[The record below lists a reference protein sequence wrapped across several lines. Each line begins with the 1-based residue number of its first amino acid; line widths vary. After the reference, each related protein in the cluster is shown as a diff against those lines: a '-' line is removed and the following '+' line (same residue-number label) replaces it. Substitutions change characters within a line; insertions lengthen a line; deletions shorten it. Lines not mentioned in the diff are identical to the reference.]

1 MAVKMRL
8 RRMGS
13 RNAPFY
19 RVVVQDSRRATT
31 GRFIETIGWYD
42 PKQEGENFSINLD
55 RVEYWTS
62 SGAQPSDT
70 VSSLIKKA
78 RTLPVEKAASG
89 QITEEEVPQEQV
101 ETEII
106 SNEAEDEISKD
117 PEIEDVADQSNS
129 NAVTESEE
137 AVDQDLAGES
147 KDA

>member
-117 PEIEDVADQSNS
+117 PEVEDVANQSNS
-129 NAVTESEE
+129 NEATESEE
-137 AVDQDLAGES
+137 AVDQDSAEES

>member
-106 SNEAEDEISKD
+106 SNEAEDEILKD
-117 PEIEDVADQSNS
+117 PEVEDVADQSNS
-129 NAVTESEE
+129 NEVTESEE
-137 AVDQDLAGES
+137 AVDQDSAEES

>member
-117 PEIEDVADQSNS
+117 PEVEHVADQSNS
-129 NAVTESEE
+129 NEVTESEE
-137 AVDQDLAGES
+137 AVDQDSAEES

>member
-42 PKQEGENFSINLD
+42 PKQAGTNFSINLD

-62 SGAQPSDT
+62 SGAQPSQT
-70 VSSLIKKA
+70 VASLIKKA
-78 RTLPVEKAASG
+78 RTLPVEEAVSG
-89 QITEEEVPQEQV
+89 EVSEAEVPV
-101 ETEII
+101 EAV
-106 SNEAEDEISKD
+106 EAEEAAAAAEEAA
-117 PEIEDVADQSNS
+117 PAE
-129 NAVTESEE
+129 ESEAAAEVEE
-137 AVDQDLAGES
+137 ASSPEEAPAEEAEEKTEPSG
-147 KDA
+147 A

>member
-78 RTLPVEKAASG
+78 RTLPVEKVVSG

-106 SNEAEDEISKD
+106 SVEAEAEISKD
-117 PEIEDVADQSNS
+117 PEVEDVADQSNS
-129 NAVTESEE
+129 NEVTESEE
-137 AVDQDLAGES
+137 AVHQDSAEES

>member
-117 PEIEDVADQSNS
+117 PEVEDVADQSNS
-129 NAVTESEE
+129 NEVTESEE
-137 AVDQDLAGES
+137 AVDQDSAEES

>member
-62 SGAQPSDT
+62 NGAQPSDT

-117 PEIEDVADQSNS
+117 PEVEDVADQSNS
-129 NAVTESEE
+129 NEATESEE
-137 AVDQDLAGES
+137 AVDQDSAEES

>member
-106 SNEAEDEISKD
+106 SNEADDEISKD
-117 PEIEDVADQSNS
+117 PEVEDVTDQPDSNK
-129 NAVTESEE
+129 VTESEE
-137 AVDQDLAGES
+137 AVDQDLAEES

>member
-1 MAVKMRL
+1 MRL

-70 VSSLIKKA
+70 VLSLIKKA

-117 PEIEDVADQSNS
+117 PELEDVADQSDS
-129 NAVTESEE
+129 NEVAESEE
-137 AVDQDLAGES
+137 AVDQDLAEES

>member
-1 MAVKMRL
+1 
-8 RRMGS
+8 MGS

-62 SGAQPSDT
+62 NGAQPSDT

-117 PEIEDVADQSNS
+117 PEVEDVADQSNS
-129 NAVTESEE
+129 NEVTESEE
-137 AVDQDLAGES
+137 AVDQDSAEES

>member
-62 SGAQPSDT
+62 NGAQPSDT

-117 PEIEDVADQSNS
+117 PEVEDVANQSNS
-129 NAVTESEE
+129 NEATESEE
-137 AVDQDLAGES
+137 AVDQDSAEES

>member
-70 VSSLIKKA
+70 VLSLIKKA

-89 QITEEEVPQEQV
+89 QITEEEVPPEQV

-106 SNEAEDEISKD
+106 SNEVEDEISKE
-117 PEIEDVADQSNS
+117 PELEDVADQSNS
-129 NAVTESEE
+129 NEATESEE
-137 AVDQDLAGES
+137 AVDQDLAEES

>member
-62 SGAQPSDT
+62 SGAQLSDT

-117 PEIEDVADQSNS
+117 PEVEDVADQSNS
-129 NAVTESEE
+129 NEATESEE
-137 AVDQDLAGES
+137 AVDQDSAEES

>member
-117 PEIEDVADQSNS
+117 SEVEHVADQSGKQIVRVG
-129 NAVTESEE
+129 AAT
-137 AVDQDLAGES
+137 DQNLNLNL
-147 KDA
+147 

>member
-78 RTLPVEKAASG
+78 RNLPVEKVASG
-89 QITEEEVPQEQV
+89 QITEEEVPQEQI

-106 SNEAEDEISKD
+106 YNEAEDEISKD
-117 PEIEDVADQSNS
+117 PEAEDVSDQSNS
-129 NAVTESEE
+129 NEVTESEE
-137 AVDQDLAGES
+137 AIHQDSAEES

>member
-137 AVDQDLAGES
+137 AVDQDSAEEP

>member
-1 MAVKMRL
+1 MRL

-106 SNEAEDEISKD
+106 SNED
-117 PEIEDVADQSNS
+117 EDVADQSGS
-129 NAVTESEE
+129 NEVTESEE
-137 AVDQDLAGES
+137 AVHQDSAEES

>member
-117 PEIEDVADQSNS
+117 PEIEDVADQSDS
-129 NAVTESEE
+129 NESTKSEE
-137 AVDQDLAGES
+137 AVDQDLAEES

>member
-117 PEIEDVADQSNS
+117 HEVEDIADQSNS
-129 NAVTESEE
+129 NEVTESEE
-137 AVDQDLAGES
+137 AVDQDSAEES

>member
-1 MAVKMRL
+1 MRL

-62 SGAQPSDT
+62 NGAQPSDT

-117 PEIEDVADQSNS
+117 PEVEDVANQSNS
-129 NAVTESEE
+129 NEATESEE
-137 AVDQDLAGES
+137 AVDQDSAEES

>member
-89 QITEEEVPQEQV
+89 KITEKEVPQEQV

-117 PEIEDVADQSNS
+117 PEVEDVADQSNS
-129 NAVTESEE
+129 NEVTEPEE
-137 AVDQDLAGES
+137 TVDQDLAEES

>member
-78 RTLPVEKAASG
+78 QTLPVEKTASG

-106 SNEAEDEISKD
+106 SNEAEDETSKN
-117 PEIEDVADQSNS
+117 PEVEDITDQSEINV
-129 NAVTESEE
+129 VTKSEK
-137 AVDQDLAGES
+137 ALDQETAEES

>member
-106 SNEAEDEISKD
+106 SNED
-117 PEIEDVADQSNS
+117 EDVADQSGS
-129 NAVTESEE
+129 NEVTESEE
-137 AVDQDLAGES
+137 AVHQDSAEES

>member
-62 SGAQPSDT
+62 SGAQPSYT

-106 SNEAEDEISKD
+106 SNEVEDEISKD
-117 PEIEDVADQSNS
+117 PEVEDVADQSNS
-129 NAVTESEE
+129 NEVTESEE
-137 AVDQDLAGES
+137 AVDQDSSEES

>member
-106 SNEAEDEISKD
+106 SNEPEDEISKD
-117 PEIEDVADQSNS
+117 PEVEHVADQSNS
-129 NAVTESEE
+129 NEVTESEE
-137 AVDQDLAGES
+137 AVDQDSAEES

>member
-106 SNEAEDEISKD
+106 SNQAEDETSKN
-117 PEIEDVADQSNS
+117 PEVEDITDQSEINV
-129 NAVTESEE
+129 VTKSEK
-137 AVDQDLAGES
+137 ALDQETAEES

>member
-19 RVVVQDSRRATT
+19 RVVVQDGRRAPT

-42 PKQEGENFSINLD
+42 PKQEGTNFSINLD

-70 VSSLIKKA
+70 VASLIKKA
-78 RTLPVEKAASG
+78 RSLPVEEAVTGAVSA
-89 QITEEEVPQEQV
+89 EEV
-101 ETEII
+101 
-106 SNEAEDEISKD
+106 
-117 PEIEDVADQSNS
+117 
-129 NAVTESEE
+129 SEE
-137 AVDQDLAGES
+137 AVEAETAADVAEEAAAEEAPVEAVEEAPAEEAPVEEAGEES
-147 KDA
+147 KEA

>member
-106 SNEAEDEISKD
+106 SYEADDEISKD
-117 PEIEDVADQSNS
+117 PEVEDVTDQPDSNKVS
-129 NAVTESEE
+129 ESEE
-137 AVDQDLAGES
+137 AVDQDLAEES